1 MESGSG
7 TSTAEIHSFQR
18 TWNELKTEQLDLLH
32 VNCEGCEFQILNG
45 IFGQASIISNIKTIQ
60 FGTHL
65 IPRYEKN
72 ILEMYCGLIRSLSK
86 SHHIIFQAPFIWERW
101 QLNQ

>member
-7 TSTAEIHSFQR
+7 NGTAEIHSFER
-18 TWNELKTEQLDLLH
+18 TWNELKTKQLDLLH

-45 IFGQASIISNIKTIQ
+45 IFGKTSIISNIKTIQ
-60 FGTHL
+60 FETHL
-65 IPRYEKN
+65 IPNYQKN
-72 ILEMYCGLIRSLSK
+72 ILEMYCGLIQSLSN

-101 QLNQ
+101 HINQ